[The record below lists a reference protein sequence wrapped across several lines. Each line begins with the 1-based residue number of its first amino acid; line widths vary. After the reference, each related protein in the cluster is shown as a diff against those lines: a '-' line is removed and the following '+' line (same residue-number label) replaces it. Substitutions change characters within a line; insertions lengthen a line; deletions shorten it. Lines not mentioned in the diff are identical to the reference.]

1 MTNVKYHHVVKYHNI
16 PRPVFFAVLGLFILI
31 ITVYSSSF
39 KTLKDFKKMIQNE
52 DANHIRQHNRKTCI
66 TL

>member
-1 MTNVKYHHVVKYHNI
+1 VTNVKYHHVVKSRNI
-16 PRPVFFAVLGLFILI
+16 RRPVLSQYWAFFVAI

-39 KTLKDFKKMIQNE
+39 KTLKDFKKIIQKE
-52 DANHIRQHNRKTCI
+52 DANHIRQHNRKICI